1 MKLRFARR
9 RNRRQEESLTWLAR
23 LRRGLRESE
32 GPDLVEWLQQS
43 RNRSY
48 IARAAVDGYAPEV
61 VAVLSEIF
69 PMDRFL
75 TKPAQRR
82 SPAVGILAVLAAIGV
97 IAGAAVFVNH
107 MMMSMSKIYTTG
119 PNAGQRLEL
128 EDGTPV
134 MLKAATRIA
143 AGFTDHS
150 RFVNVLY
157 GEAALAVRPDPRGP
171 FRVRAGGRELV
182 TNSAVFD
189 VRILAAKS
197 AALTV
202 LTGTAV
208 VPRADL
214 NAQDPATVV
223 GPLET
228 LQFGPDAQSGEKI
241 SDREVQG
248 RLAWQR
254 TLPQATIRHRWWQ
267 WGP

>member
-1 MKLRFARR
+1 MKFGFASR

-69 PMDRFL
+69 PIDRFL
-75 TKPAQRR
+75 TKPAHRR
-82 SPAVGILAVLAAIGV
+82 SPAVGILAVLIAIGV
-97 IAGAAVFVNH
+97 IAGAAAFVNH
-107 MMMSMSKIYTTG
+107 TMMSMSKIYVTG
-119 PNAGQRLEL
+119 PNGGQRLEL

-134 MLKAATRIA
+134 MLKAASGIS

-157 GEAALAVRPDPRGP
+157 GEASFAVRPDPRGP

-182 TNSAVFD
+182 TNSAAFD
-189 VRILAAKS
+189 LRILTAKS

-202 LTGTAV
+202 LTGTV
-208 VPRADL
+208 VVFRH
-214 NAQDPATVV
+214 DPGISLDTVV

-228 LQFGPDAQSGEKI
+228 LQFGPDAQAGQKI
-241 SDREVQG
+241 SGQEAQARF
-248 RLAWQR
+248 AWQR
-254 TLPQATIRHRWWQ
+254 GLPPVKRRHGWWRWAQ
-267 WGP
+267 